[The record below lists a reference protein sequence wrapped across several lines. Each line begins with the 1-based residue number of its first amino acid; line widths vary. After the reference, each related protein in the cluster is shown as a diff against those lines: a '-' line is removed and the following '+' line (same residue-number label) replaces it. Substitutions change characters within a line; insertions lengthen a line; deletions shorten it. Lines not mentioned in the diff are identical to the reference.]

1 MKKKKFILVLGTA
14 QLDKNY
20 SFSKKRLGLSSFK
33 KIIQLSTKHMGKNFH
48 FLRLN
53 TFKSQRAL
61 QDSVRA
67 FPSKFLIN
75 QSTGGYSGKQRR
87 SDSAQ
92 RCHKHN

>member
-1 MKKKKFILVLGTA
+1 
-14 QLDKNY
+14 
-20 SFSKKRLGLSSFK
+20 
-33 KIIQLSTKHMGKNFH
+33 MGKNFH

-75 QSTGGYSGKQRR
+75 QSTGGYSAVYHTLEYQNKTPGFCSNYANAKSNSIIQACR
-87 SDSAQ
+87 
-92 RCHKHN
+92 